1 MNRVEGLKRITSD
14 QEYFDAKLRLENYLK
29 QYKWITE
36 TKTPYEDISKALMK
50 CVETRKTYED
60 KEIEK
65 EETAEEKEARR
76 LVELENENK
85 ILALKLQYEA
95 IKGDTYVGNLR
106 RNITALYVS
115 IGDYEA
121 RNSQDAQ
128 MDLEVKDAQKDGAPL
143 TSPSMRRF
151 RFWLA
156 NVTGLVPGEI
166 NMDVENRKEIP
177 LYIAENYDLVNK
189 PEITPE
195 HKEMALIVVPDV
207 DTSKGVLYRL
217 VENPVDRFIA
227 SRGIREKGTYEKT
240 AQITEDGISVENKF
254 IPREKDKVKAKEQEK
269 TKTNEQ
275 TQTVD
280 ASHSTPQ
287 HGKNDK
293 DEIGQ

>member
-14 QEYFDAKLRLENYLK
+14 QEYIEAKARLENYLK

-36 TKTPYEDISKALMK
+36 TKTPYEDISKALMM
-50 CVETRKTYED
+50 CVETRKTYEG
-60 KEIEK
+60 K
-65 EETAEEKEARR
+65 EEQTEEEKEARR
-76 LVELENENK
+76 IIELENESK

-121 RNSQDAQ
+121 RNGQDAT
-128 MDLEVKDAQKDGAPL
+128 MDLEVRDDLKNGAPL
-143 TSPSMRRF
+143 TSRSMRRF

-166 NMDVENRKEIP
+166 NMDVENRREIP

-189 PEITPE
+189 PEIHEE
-195 HKEMALIVVPDV
+195 HREMALVVVPEV
-207 DTSKGVLYRL
+207 DTSRGILHKL
-217 VENPVDRFIA
+217 VEQPVDLFIA

-240 AQITEDGISVENKF
+240 AQISEEGIRVENKF
-254 IPREKDKVKAKEQEK
+254 VPRETDK
-269 TKTNEQ
+269 TKPKEKSDNQERNRDSMHTPI
-275 TQTVD
+275 
-280 ASHSTPQ
+280 SHDKTDR
-287 HGKNDK
+287 GDK
-293 DEIGQ
+293 DEINQ

>member
-14 QEYFDAKLRLENYLK
+14 QEYWDAKQRLENYLK

-50 CVETRKTYED
+50 CVETRKAYEGKD
-60 KEIEK
+60 ADK
-65 EETAEEKEARR
+65 EETTEEKEARR
-76 LVELENENK
+76 LMELENENK

-128 MDLEVKDAQKDGAPL
+128 MDLEVKDAQKNGAPL
-143 TSPSMRRF
+143 TSRSMRRF
-151 RFWLA
+151 RFWIA

-195 HKEMALIVVPDV
+195 HKEMALIVVPEV
-207 DTSKGVLYRL
+207 DTSKGILYRL

-254 IPREKDKVKAKEQEK
+254 IPREPEKGKTKEQE
-269 TKTNEQ
+269 TEQ
-275 TQTVD
+275 TRTVD
-280 ASHSTPQ
+280 TSHQTPQ

>member
-1 MNRVEGLKRITSD
+1 M
-14 QEYFDAKLRLENYLK
+14 
-29 QYKWITE
+29 
-36 TKTPYEDISKALMK
+36 
-50 CVETRKTYED
+50 
-60 KEIEK
+60 
-65 EETAEEKEARR
+65 
-76 LVELENENK
+76 
-85 ILALKLQYEA
+85 
-95 IKGDTYVGNLR
+95 
-106 RNITALYVS
+106 YVS

-121 RNSQDAQ
+121 RNSQDVQ
-128 MDLEVKDAQKDGAPL
+128 MDLEAKDEQKEGTPL
-143 TSPSMRRF
+143 TSRSMRRF

-195 HKEMALIVVPDV
+195 HKEMALIVVPEV
-207 DTSKGVLYRL
+207 DTSKGILYRL

-240 AQITEDGISVENKF
+240 AQITEEGISVENKF
-254 IPREKDKVKAKEQEK
+254 IPRETEKGKAKEK
-269 TKTNEQ
+269 ANEQ

-280 ASHSTPQ
+280 TSHSVPQ
-287 HGKNDK
+287 HDKNDK